1 MESDHL
7 RPDPVTRRLLGRRG
21 LRLLLL
27 LLLLLC
33 GRAAAEDEGV
43 VAALEDEVLQETLAA
58 GRGERDHVGVR
69 DQWESQEHLGGAS
82 KFDTRKPP
90 SAHVQGLLRDY
101 RLTCEACD
109 HDEAVAK
116 INAFVRD
123 AKRHAQAQ
131 ASQQTWMERAA
142 AVVVVV
148 GVGVAGYLLATG
160 QGKHKDSPT
169 TTTTGSRLGSAKGGS
184 SLADR
189 QRRAEIAE
197 GRRLAAMKME
207 EDFQRTVPAKAAPTW
222 WENEEKEVWTPQQ
235 EKQFAKALVAF
246 GGIPPKQRYPLM
258 ADKVDDKTNKECL
271 MHHKLQQW
279 IAKQQ

>member
-1 MESDHL
+1 M
-7 RPDPVTRRLLGRRG
+7 
-21 LRLLLL
+21 LLLL
-27 LLLLLC
+27 MLLC
-33 GRAAAEDEGV
+33 GSAEDEV
-43 VAALEDEVLQETLAA
+43 VVALEDEVLHETLAA

-69 DQWESQEHLGGAS
+69 DQWESQEHLREAS

-90 SAHVQGLLRDY
+90 SAQVKGLLRDY
-101 RLTCEACD
+101 RLACEACD

-116 INAFVRD
+116 INAFVLD

-142 AVVVVV
+142 AVALVVFV
-148 GVGVAGYLLATG
+148 GMAGYLLATG
-160 QGKHKDSPT
+160 KWKNNDTP
-169 TTTTGSRLGSAKGGS
+169 TTTGSRLGSAKGGS

-197 GRRLAAMKME
+197 GRRLASMKME
-207 EDFQRTVPAKAAPTW
+207 EEFLRTVPAKAAPTW

-246 GGIPPKQRYPLM
+246 GGIPPKQRYPLI
-258 ADKVDDKTNKECL
+258 ADKVDDKTKQECL